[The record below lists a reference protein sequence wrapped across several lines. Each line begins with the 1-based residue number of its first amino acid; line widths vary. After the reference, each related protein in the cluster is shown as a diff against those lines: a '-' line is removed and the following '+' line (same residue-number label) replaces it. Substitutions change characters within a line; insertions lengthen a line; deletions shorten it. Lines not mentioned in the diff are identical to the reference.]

1 MNGWAAQDRGRRGR
15 VDYRMARRATVRDVR
30 EGLTPRDAVCDA
42 HPDLV
47 RAGTWI
53 GQEVDDDCPMCD
65 GDTLAHVT
73 YIFPSYGPASRRGRA
88 VPRDSLAAQ
97 VRRHGDLV
105 VYTVEVCRACAWHH
119 LIEKFDLLARNRAIS
134 G

>member
-1 MNGWAAQDRGRRGR
+1 MRHGR

-30 EGLTPRDAVCDA
+30 EGLTARDSVCDA

-47 RAGTWI
+47 RAGRHI
-53 GQEVDDDCPMCD
+53 GTPVDDDCPMCQGD
-65 GDTLAHVT
+65 GLAHVT
-73 YIFPSYGPASRRGRA
+73 YVFPSYGPVARRGKA

-97 VRRHGDLV
+97 VQRHGDLR
-105 VYTVEVCRACAWHH
+105 VYTVEVCRACSWHH
-119 LIEKFDLLARNRAIS
+119 LIEKFDLVPRGRALS